1 MGGPTFIY
9 AAQIRGISFPGVGSG
24 AGSCLG
30 FAGIVQDP
38 KKGGRLCR
46 RQTKNSPVMY
56 PLTLRLADL
65 HEASRF
71 GPVFVGSVV
80 RLTLARLGLA
90 SRLG

>member
-1 MGGPTFIY
+1 MSPL
-9 AAQIRGISFPGVGSG
+9 Q
-24 AGSCLG
+24 
-30 FAGIVQDP
+30 
-38 KKGGRLCR
+38 KGRN
-46 RQTKNSPVMY
+46 KNEETVSAPVMY

-80 RLTLARLGLA
+80 RLTSARLGLA